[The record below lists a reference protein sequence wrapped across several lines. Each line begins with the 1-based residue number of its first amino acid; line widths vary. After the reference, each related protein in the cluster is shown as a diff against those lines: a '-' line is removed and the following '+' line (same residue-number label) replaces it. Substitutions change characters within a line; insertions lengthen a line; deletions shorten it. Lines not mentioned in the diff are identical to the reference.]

1 MPNSR
6 IIQSALNGDAE
17 ELRRV
22 VGPGGLVC
30 VAPGLSSVFVVRT
43 AADGA
48 QTGTVA
54 LPGSTTSVQLP
65 RSFQVRHIGHDR
77 ERFTLTSADGRSVT
91 GTPRQFGAYYK
102 VIAEEYNPWYEE
114 HVAEAFLATN
124 LLPDGLLLP
133 RVVHADSDPRV
144 GGLQA
149 EGGITGSSVTVA
161 GQQLEIW
168 FDCAGPEKVTVLL
181 PHARRLVAGFE
192 RIRRDGAEFIWT
204 AFAEGDE
211 TEEEKARFPEVMTPE
226 TLVVY
231 RSGDFEVHF
240 GETGSRYFMDG
251 YWPAVQYRADM
262 TPVHATV
269 EA

>member
-6 IIQSALNGDAE
+6 IVASALNGDAE
-17 ELRRV
+17 ELRRI

-54 LPGSTTSVQLP
+54 LPGSTMFVQLP
-65 RSFQVRHIGHDR
+65 RSFQVRRIDHDS
-77 ERFTLTSADGRSVT
+77 ERFTLTSVDGRSVT
-91 GTPRQFGAYYK
+91 GTPRQFIACYK

-114 HVAEAFLATN
+114 HVEEAFLATN
-124 LLPDGLLLP
+124 LLPDGLLPSRILH
-133 RVVHADSDPRV
+133 VDTDPVLGELR
-144 GGLQA
+144 A
-149 EGGITGSSVTVA
+149 EGRIAESSVTAA
-161 GQQLEIW
+161 GKQLEMW
-168 FDCAGPEKVTVLL
+168 FDCAGPEKITELL
-181 PHARRLVAGFE
+181 PHARRLVAEFE
-192 RIRRDGAEFIWT
+192 RIRRDGTEFIWT
-204 AFAEGDE
+204 TFAEGDE
-211 TEEEKARFPEVMTPE
+211 TEEEKARFPEVMTPN

-240 GETGSRYFMDG
+240 GEPESRYFMDG
-251 YWPAVQYRADM
+251 YWPAVQFRADM
-262 TPVHATV
+262 TPVHVTV